1 MAKTTSWAFPNMI
14 NITQNCVNIAEDN
27 KSITN
32 RTKLLLLTEPTE
44 LYNEPEFGTGLRKYL
59 WQYNTENTKARLKDT
74 IVEKL
79 HRYEPCVDA
88 EKTSFADGLLFSEGV
103 IESEGEN
110 PNVLKLTIGLQTI
123 FKDVLQID
131 TSDLQQLI
139 DAAQVDQK

>member
-110 PNVLKLTIGLQTI
+110 PNVLKLTLGLQTI
-123 FKDVLQID
+123 FQDVLQID
-131 TSDLQQLI
+131 TSDLQELI